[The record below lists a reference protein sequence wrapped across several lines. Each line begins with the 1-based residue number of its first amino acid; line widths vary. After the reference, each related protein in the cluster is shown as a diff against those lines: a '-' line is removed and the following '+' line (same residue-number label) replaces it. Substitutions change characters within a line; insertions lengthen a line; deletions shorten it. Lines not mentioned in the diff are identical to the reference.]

1 MNIFFDVI
9 VPFIA
14 GLGTFLI
21 GCKLLSDNI
30 EMLANNK
37 IKGLFNKSSK
47 NRLVGVGIGATTTAI
62 GANQVKIVATDLVK
76 DEIPKDIFDNL
87 ERAIKKLKDL
97 EFNIRT
103 SCMILKD
110 CLMLIKRFVN

>member
-1 MNIFFDVI
+1 MDIFLSVI

-37 IKGLFNKSSK
+37 IKSLFNKK
-47 NRLVGVGIGATTTAI
+47 TNR
-62 GANQVKIVATDLVK
+62 
-76 DEIPKDIFDNL
+76 
-87 ERAIKKLKDL
+87 
-97 EFNIRT
+97 
-103 SCMILKD
+103 
-110 CLMLIKRFVN
+110 